1 MDLKVDTVR
10 AKTPQRMPTVLS
22 KEEVVASSGAT
33 QRLRPLVAFSCAL
46 RRYKL
51 DGSES
56 WPSSSSAPNLL
67 RNLGSRPSFAF
78 CDSGR
83 LAALS
88 STIFDRLGVDHLNL
102 ASKRSRRKHADGCHN
117 EWLLPNSYPGVRS
130 CLKRRKAASFDG
142 YLFLGQG
149 RQRSK

>member
-88 STIFDRLGVDHLNL
+88 STIFDRLGIDHLCL
-102 ASKRSRRKHADGCHN
+102 TSKRSRWKHADVYHS
-117 EWLLPNSYPGVRS
+117 EWLLPNCYLGEHPCPWPKKV
-130 CLKRRKAASFDG
+130 AWFDEC
-142 YLFLGQG
+142 LFLGY
-149 RQRSK
+149 R